1 MRCLTVLGAFALL
14 LAAPVQADPVSET
27 LFTAKHWVVEV
38 VGFDDG
44 TYGCMAQVSNDDG
57 SESFS
62 LWSFED
68 STLRIQFYSAGWQFD
83 NGTADLEVQV
93 DRRTPWTLTEAEL
106 YENSVLFDLP
116 DNDDSVR
123 FVVEV
128 ANGSR
133 LYLRNDDG
141 EDVQDYSLAG
151 SSASIGALI
160 DCGDVIQAPDANP
173 FQ

>member
-1 MRCLTVLGAFALL
+1 MGGLSPIAFA
-14 LAAPVQADPVSET
+14 
-27 LFTAKHWVVEV
+27 
-38 VGFDDG
+38 G
-44 TYGCMAQVSNDDG
+44 T
-57 SESFS
+57 
-62 LWSFED
+62 
-68 STLRIQFYSAGWQFD
+68 
-83 NGTADLEVQV
+83 DLEVQI
-93 DRRTPWTLTEAEL
+93 DRRTPWTLTDAEL

-133 LYLRNDDG
+133 LYLRNGDG